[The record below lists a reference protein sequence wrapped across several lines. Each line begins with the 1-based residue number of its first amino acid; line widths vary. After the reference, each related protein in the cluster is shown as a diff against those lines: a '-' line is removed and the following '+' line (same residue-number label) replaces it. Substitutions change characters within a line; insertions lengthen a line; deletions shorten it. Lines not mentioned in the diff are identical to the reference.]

1 MSQDEQEPK
10 ATDLLPPEEPEVVEP
25 ARPIAARRVAGW
37 STTDR
42 LLSRTI
48 RRPAGNSRGFWS
60 RIEDDDPFARRRPRR
75 PEHIADQEI
84 YASDRL
90 VRVEDGRAVPARGP
104 SNPPPQPK
112 RPAPPAP
119 KPEQPAARQ
128 AAPTPAPATGESAA
142 APPIDRRPPRIA
154 HTPSG
159 ARSTGRVPVRRGGPD
174 GDKTQRRTAAEI
186 RAEKEAARKA
196 IEPEAP
202 PQLRNLDNILG
213 VFGDL
218 AAAQNVFEENEARA
232 KAGKP
237 PLEEPSYTPEPR
249 PAPRPARSEEPARQP
264 TPKPSPPPSEP
275 DRSPTGSKNQGMDDL
290 FGGGNEGRVKIGKRQ
305 KPKS

>member
-10 ATDLLPPEEPEVVEP
+10 ATDLLPPEEPEVP
-25 ARPIAARRVAGW
+25 DSARPIAARRVAGW

-75 PEHIADQEI
+75 PEHIADHEI

-90 VRVEDGRAVPARGP
+90 VRVENGRAVPARGASP
-104 SNPPPQPK
+104 TPPQPQ
-112 RPAPPAP
+112 RPAPSPP
-119 KPEQPAARQ
+119 KPEPPAARQ
-128 AAPTPAPATGESAA
+128 AASTSAPPTEEPPI

-159 ARSTGRVPVRRGGPD
+159 TRSTGRVPVRRGGPD
-174 GDKTQRRTAAEI
+174 HEGAQRRSAAQI

-218 AAAQNVFEENEARA
+218 AAAQQVFDENEARA

-249 PAPRPARSEEPARQP
+249 PAPRPKRTAEAAPQP
-264 TPKPSPPPSEP
+264 TPEAVEP
-275 DRSPTGSKNQGMDDL
+275 DRSPAGSKSPGMDDL
-290 FGGGNEGRVKIGKRQ
+290 FGGGNEGRVRIGKRQ
-305 KPKS
+305 KKPES